1 MAVNVA
7 LCYSYRNQPA
17 RFPTVT
23 MPTRRLDDHIR
34 KLCAEI
40 AQIPASGPISPK
52 VEATLQEL
60 LKAIHEKTERLR
72 NLAATQLLQSPDQNQ
87 KPRKERRHR

>member
-1 MAVNVA
+1 
-7 LCYSYRNQPA
+7 
-17 RFPTVT
+17 

-40 AQIPASGPISPK
+40 AKTPAGSGPLSPK

-72 NLAATQLLQSPDQNQ
+72 NLAVTQLLQTPEQSQ
-87 KPRKERRHR
+87 KARKERRRR

>member
-1 MAVNVA
+1 
-7 LCYSYRNQPA
+7 
-17 RFPTVT
+17 

-40 AQIPASGPISPK
+40 ARTPTGSGPISPQ

-60 LKAIHEKTERLR
+60 LKAIHEKTQRLR
-72 NLAATQLLQSPDQNQ
+72 TLAATQLLQTPDQNQ
-87 KPRKERRHR
+87 KHRKERRRR

>member
-1 MAVNVA
+1 
-7 LCYSYRNQPA
+7 
-17 RFPTVT
+17 
-23 MPTRRLDDHIR
+23 MPMRRLDDHIR

-40 AQIPASGPISPK
+40 AKTPTGSGPLSPK

-72 NLAATQLLQSPDQNQ
+72 SLAAKKLLQMADQNER
-87 KPRKERRHR
+87 PPKERRGPLT